1 MLFAIAFLI
10 IIGIHLFSLA
20 LKKSNTGVT
29 NINPRTNSNLM
40 SATPLNAVPLSSAE
54 HINRK
59 LLNFKYCLYY
69 FYDNMINIKDFGS
82 NSIKI
87 DKKTNRGIGIYYIG
101 YMAIRD
107 SNYIKI
113 NSVNPLYLIIG
124 EIDGYIEEK
133 NGNEYLV
140 FASIDENKE
149 ILKNTQNFGIKLSI

>member
-1 MLFAIAFLI
+1 M
-10 IIGIHLFSLA
+10 FSLA

-54 HINRK
+54 HVNRK

-87 DKKTNRGIGIYYIG
+87 DTEALVFITLDIWQYEI
-101 YMAIRD
+101 
-107 SNYIKI
+107 
-113 NSVNPLYLIIG
+113 LII
-124 EIDGYIEEK
+124 
-133 NGNEYLV
+133 
-140 FASIDENKE
+140 
-149 ILKNTQNFGIKLSI
+149 